1 MAEGD
6 NAPIIYVYLVMTTQG
21 TERRFDE
28 VEAPDIE
35 TAAAIGDGIVVAM
48 RGVAYRPGRSTR

>member
-48 RGVAYRPGRSTR
+48 RGVAYRPGR